1 MTILKLLFILKRL
14 LNKINKGTYM
24 RARWHRPSLL
34 KLITS

>member
-1 MTILKLLFILKRL
+1 MTSLRLLFILKKL

-24 RARWHRPSLL
+24 RAGWHSLSLL